1 MKKGRNHVLTNIKE
15 TYNVQKAKHSNSQRQ
30 GIQLLETQ
38 KKDPIQTYL
47 LERRI
52 EQQIRNATLCFFS
65 FFSQN
70 IWKKV
75 EIMS

>member
-38 KKDPIQTYL
+38 KRTPKRTYL
-47 LERRI
+47 LKKGI
-52 EQQIRNATLCFFS
+52 E
-65 FFSQN
+65 
-70 IWKKV
+70 
-75 EIMS
+75 